1 MRWKW
6 NYWCTN
12 GSTIMLASCS
22 KKQMQL
28 EFMFS
33 SLSEKRNQ
41 SKLPSKS
48 CRVIQI
54 PPIKI
59 CNRKQ
64 EPGNGRTEIHMA
76 AVAPLP
82 WGWQL
87 RGSAFRLKGTSVLSS
102 VSQNCD
108 YHNLQEAEEWP
119 VWGWQT
125 GTFGKGGER
134 RNLWFSH
141 LQWQSQPCRA
151 QFQSHSLNCVL
162 AGMSTGETK

>member
-12 GSTIMLASCS
+12 GSTIMLASCF

-48 CRVIQI
+48 CVVIQI
-54 PPIKI
+54 PPTKI
-59 CNRKQ
+59 CKGKQ
-64 EPGNGRTEIHMA
+64 EPGNGRAEILKA
-76 AVAPLP
+76 AVAPLA

-87 RGSAFRLKGTSVLSS
+87 RGSAFRLKSTSLSS
-102 VSQNCD
+102 SVPENSD
-108 YHNLQEAEEWP
+108 YHTLQEGEERGAGW
-119 VWGWQT
+119 WQT
-125 GTFGKGGER
+125 GIFWKGWGEEES
-134 RNLWFSH
+134 LIQPGMATPA
-141 LQWQSQPCRA
+141 LQVKEGWIPVWLLDDNRG
-151 QFQSHSLNCVL
+151 NI
-162 AGMSTGETK
+162 K

>member
-48 CRVIQI
+48 CGVLQI
-54 PPIKI
+54 PPTKI

-64 EPGNGRTEIHMA
+64 EPGNGRTEIHKA
-76 AVAPLP
+76 AVAPLA

-87 RGSAFRLKGTSVLSS
+87 RGSAFRLKGTSVFSS

-108 YHNLQEAEEWP
+108 YHNVHEAEEWP
-119 VWGWQT
+119 VWGGRQEPLGRVGRAGISDSAT
-125 GTFGKGGER
+125 
-134 RNLWFSH
+134 
-141 LQWQSQPCRA
+141 QWPSQPCRA
-151 QFQSHSLNCVL
+151 QFQSDSLNCVL